1 MFGELDTMTAAAG
14 IGGVVVGA
22 LLRHF
27 LGPKGPSP
35 SSLDF
40 RRSDMKTWNINDE
53 WHNIL
58 SRKKKE
64 EFAQAELQRVK
75 KFIQE
80 KRAERVQLRKQQ
92 DAVLDQVKE
101 VRDLVSAA
109 SSDYE
114 QKAILARMG
123 DISGEHSS
131 IRRAFD
137 KITNA
142 LVNSEQ
148 SKSFLEL
155 VIAGQS
161 KDQIKKSMDNTN
173 VRHAIENNEGLANE
187 MFDAEMKAF
196 GSARTFDEMKKALD
210 IKS

>member
-1 MFGELDTMTAAAG
+1 MFGELDMMTAAAG

-35 SSLDF
+35 SNLDF

-53 WHNIL
+53 WYNIL
-58 SRKKKE
+58 SQEKE
-64 EFAQAELQRVK
+64 EFAQSELQRVK

-80 KRAERVQLRKQQ
+80 KKAERVQLRKQQ
-92 DAVLDQVKE
+92 DAVLEQVKE
-101 VRDLVSAA
+101 VRELVSAA
-109 SSDYE
+109 SSEYE

-131 IRRAFD
+131 IRRSFD

-148 SKSFLEL
+148 SMTFLEL

-161 KDQIKKSMDNTN
+161 KDQIKKSMDHTN
-173 VRHAIENNEGLANE
+173 VRHAIANNEGLANE
-187 MFDAEMKAF
+187 MFDAEMKAL

>member
-1 MFGELDTMTAAAG
+1 MNMFGELDTMTAAAG

-40 RRSDMKTWNINDE
+40 RQADMKRWNINHE
-53 WHNIL
+53 WYNIL

-64 EFAQAELQRVK
+64 EFAQSELQRVK

-80 KRAERVQLRKQQ
+80 KKAERVQLRKQQ
-92 DAVLDQVKE
+92 DAVLDQVNE
-101 VRDLVSAA
+101 VRELVSAA
-109 SSDYE
+109 SSDFE
-114 QKAILARMG
+114 QQALFTRMG

-148 SKSFLEL
+148 SKTFLEL

-161 KDQIKKSMDNTN
+161 KDQIKKSMDHTN
-173 VRHAIENNEGLANE
+173 VREAIANNEGFAN
-187 MFDAEMKAF
+187 KC
-196 GSARTFDEMKKALD
+196 
-210 IKS
+210 